1 MSEELKEKHFKPKA
15 HILTLLG
22 EELIKSPV
30 MAIYELVKNSY
41 DADANKV
48 DVYFRDIDD
57 IETAAIIIEDDGIGM
72 TSEIVEDVWLEPGS
86 DFRKPINKDG
96 VREIIKSP
104 IYGRIPM
111 GEKGVGRFAVH
122 KLSTKILLISRPL
135 ILIYNE
141 NKSEITDKYL
151 ADYEIE
157 LYINW
162 KDFNQSKHLS
172 DIPIKWKLRRDAEN
186 FRFKEKNGTYIHLSG
201 LKENWTKGMARDL
214 KGQTLAMLSPKVE
227 ENSFKINLN
236 FNNQWL
242 VDFPKINSII
252 DEAPFKLVAL
262 VDENYNLTFEYTF
275 SLKNNSEL
283 GGRIISKKNNNSASY
298 DRNIKGDIKPYIREE
313 LILKEY
319 SKESIS
325 TILSDY
331 DNQEKLPFGGL
342 LFELNTFDLDSESLK
357 DYSFDPPTTRKILKQ
372 NSGIRVYKGDLRV
385 FDYGEKGNDWL
396 GIDLKRVQDTS
407 WFSNNLVLGFV
418 SLDPENSGKL
428 IEKTNREG
436 FVENQA
442 FVVFKYILDFILTQF
457 KIERSKDRERWLNF
471 NRKESGN
478 LFDKKVSN
486 FKTLLENTDLDN
498 EEKKQKLLE
507 EAENLEKKYEEDK
520 KILLIPAGVGMTAS
534 IALHEIEKLVPRM
547 EETVKTSPLNSK
559 IITDQVDEL
568 RQYTDGIIS
577 VLRKG
582 GDKPIDVNES
592 LNKAFNNY
600 KTKLLDRKINFCIDI
615 DDNVKTINCDKRFFI
630 TMIMNLIDNSIYWLD
645 TVYKPNK
652 GIYLKSFK
660 EDNATSILIIDNGPG
675 FKDDISELIRPFFS
689 RKSDG
694 IGIGL
699 YLIDTIMLKYGKFD
713 IITDN
718 EELQKHNI
726 PEEFDGA
733 AVKLIFNKNQEV

>member
-41 DADANKV
+41 DADAKKV
-48 DVYFRDIDD
+48 DVYFRDIDNA
-57 IETAAIIIEDDGIGM
+57 ENAAIIIEDNGIGM

-96 VREIIKSP
+96 IREIIKSP

-122 KLSTKILLISRPL
+122 KLGTKILLISRPL

-141 NKSEITDKYL
+141 EKTEIINEYL
-151 ADYEIE
+151 AEYEIE

-172 DIPIKWKLRRDAEN
+172 DIPIKWKLRKDKN
-186 FRFKEKNGTYIHLSG
+186 SFRFKEESGTYIHLSG

-214 KGQTLAMLSPKVE
+214 KGQTLAMLSPKVD

-242 VDFPKINSII
+242 VDFPKIDTII

-262 VDENYNLTFEYTF
+262 VDKNYNLTFEYTF
-275 SLKNNSEL
+275 SLKNNPEL
-283 GGRIISKKNNNSASY
+283 GVRVIDDSSY
-298 DRNIKGDIKPYIREE
+298 DRNIKGDIKPYIRKE
-313 LILKEY
+313 LEKKEY
-319 SKESIS
+319 SKDSIEI
-325 TILSDY
+325 ILSKY
-331 DNQEKLPFGGL
+331 DEEEQLPFGGL

-357 DYSFDPPTTRKILKQ
+357 DYSFDPPTTRKILRE

-428 IEKTNREG
+428 TEKTNREG
-436 FVENQA
+436 FVENNA
-442 FVVFKYILDFILTQF
+442 FIVFKYILDFILTQF
-457 KIERSKDRERWLNF
+457 KIERNKDRERWLNF

-478 LFDKKVSN
+478 LFDQKINS
-486 FKTLLENTDLDN
+486 FKTLLENTDLNN

-507 EAENLEKKYEEDK
+507 EAEILEKKYEEDK

-547 EETVKTSPLNSK
+547 EETVKTNPIDIK
-559 IITDQVDEL
+559 IINDQVEEL

-592 LNKAFNNY
+592 INKAFKNY
-600 KTKLLDRKINFCIDI
+600 KTKLLDRNIDFFIDI
-615 DDNVKTINCDKRFFI
+615 DDNVTTINCDKRFFI
-630 TMIMNLIDNSIYWLD
+630 TMVMNIIDNSIYWLD

-652 GIYLKSFK
+652 AIYVKSYK
-660 EDNATSILIIDNGPG
+660 EDTTTCVIIIDNGPG

-713 IITDN
+713 ILLN
-718 EELQKHNI
+718 REELNQQKI
-726 PEEFDGA
+726 PEDFDGA
-733 AVKLIFNKNQEV
+733 AVKLIFNKNQ